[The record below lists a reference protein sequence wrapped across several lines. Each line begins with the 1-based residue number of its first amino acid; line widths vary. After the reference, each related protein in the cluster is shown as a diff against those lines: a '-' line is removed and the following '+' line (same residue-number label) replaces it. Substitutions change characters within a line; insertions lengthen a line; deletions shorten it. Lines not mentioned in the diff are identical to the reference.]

1 MGSILDDVKKVLGL
15 DTEYTVFDKDLIIHI
30 NTVFMILNQI
40 GVGPHDGF
48 TINDNSTTLT
58 EYVNDDKLEAIK
70 TYIYL
75 RVRLLFDPPTNSFL
89 ITAMESQMREIEWR
103 LNLRGEADI

>member
-40 GVGPHDGF
+40 GVGPYDGF
-48 TINDNSTTLT
+48 TINDNSTTWT

>member
-15 DTEYTVFDKDLIIHI
+15 DTEYTAFDKDLIIHI

-40 GVGPHDGF
+40 GVGPYDGF
-48 TINDNSTTLT
+48 TINDNSTTWT
-58 EYVNDDKLEAIK
+58 EYVNNDKLEAIK

-89 ITAMESQMREIEWR
+89 ITAMENQMREIEWR

>member
-30 NTVFMILNQI
+30 NTVFRILNQI

-48 TINDNSTTLT
+48 TINDNSTTWT

>member
-15 DTEYTVFDKDLIIHI
+15 DAEYTAFDKDLIIHI

-40 GVGPHDGF
+40 GVGPYDGF
-48 TINDNSTTLT
+48 TINGNNTTWT

-75 RVRLLFDPPTNSFL
+75 RVRLLFDPPANSFL